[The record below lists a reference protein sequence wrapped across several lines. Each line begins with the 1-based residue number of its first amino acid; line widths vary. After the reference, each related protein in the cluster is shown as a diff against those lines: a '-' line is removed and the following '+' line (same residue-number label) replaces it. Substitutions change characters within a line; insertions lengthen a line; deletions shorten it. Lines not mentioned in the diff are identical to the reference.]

1 MDAPAR
7 TTYRSAMI
15 TRTFGPVAQPVPV
28 IGQGTW
34 HLEGDA
40 PDAASQALR
49 RGLDLGMTHVDTAEL
64 YGSGKVEALVGKA
77 IAGRRQEVF
86 LVSKVMP
93 SNASREGTVR
103 ACERSLRLLGTDY
116 LDCYLLHWRGE
127 HPLSGTIEALERL
140 REQGK
145 IRSYGVSNFDADDL
159 TEALE
164 IAGPGRI
171 ACNQVLY
178 NLSERGIEHA
188 VLPFCEAHGIAVVG
202 YTPFGNAAFPPRGAG
217 AEVLARIA
225 ARLAVTPRQVALAFL
240 TRRPS
245 LFAIPKSGKQEHT
258 RENASAGALVLGEA
272 ELAEIDRAFPLGP
285 RRRGIAML

>member
-1 MDAPAR
+1 MDAPTR

-15 TRTFGPVAQPVPV
+15 TRKFGPVEQPVPV

-34 HLEGDA
+34 HLEGGA
-40 PDAASQALR
+40 PEAAIQALR

-103 ACERSLRLLGTDY
+103 ACERSLRHLGTDY
-116 LDCYLLHWRGE
+116 LDCYLLHWRGQYPLADTFDAFE
-127 HPLSGTIEALERL
+127 HL

-145 IRSYGVSNFDADDL
+145 IRAWGVSNFDADDL
-159 TEALE
+159 GEALG

-178 NLSERGIEHA
+178 HLSERGIEHA
-188 VLPFCEAHGIAVVG
+188 VLPFCQTHGIAVVG

-217 AEVLARIA
+217 GQVLASIA
-225 ARLAVTPRQVALAFL
+225 ARLGATPRQVALAFL
-240 TRRPS
+240 TRHPC
-245 LFAIPKSGKQEHT
+245 LFAIPKSSKQPHT
-258 RENASAGALVLGEA
+258 EENAGAGAVVLGEA
-272 ELAEIDRAFPLGP
+272 ELAELDRAFPVGP
-285 RRRGIAML
+285 RRSGIAML